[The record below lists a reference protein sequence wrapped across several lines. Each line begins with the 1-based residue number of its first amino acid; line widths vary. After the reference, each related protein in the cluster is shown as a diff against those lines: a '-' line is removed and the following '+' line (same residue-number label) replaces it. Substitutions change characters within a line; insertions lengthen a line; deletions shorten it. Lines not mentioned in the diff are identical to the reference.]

1 MSKSSKPTN
10 DWDKIWQEYSKVFE
24 KWKEVFETFQNT
36 TLEMQKKYNEVMG
49 IAANESSK
57 DTMKQFGENWQKA
70 MSKSGVDT
78 FKQFSD
84 NWEKAINQDIMI
96 NVNRLNKYHVT
107 YSGTENNS

>member
-10 DWDKIWQEYSKVFE
+10 DWDKLWQEYSKVLE

-36 TLEMQKKYNEVMG
+36 TMEMQKKYNEVIG

-70 MSKSGVDT
+70 MSKSGVDI

-84 NWEKAINQDIMI
+84 NWEKYVAKIINQNIMI
-96 NVNRLNKYHVT
+96 NVNRLKQM
-107 YSGTENNS
+107 S

>member
-10 DWDKIWQEYSKVFE
+10 DWDKLWQEYSKVLE

-36 TLEMQKKYNEVMG
+36 TMEMQKKYNEVIG

-57 DTMKQFGENWQKA
+57 DTMKQFGENWQKV

-78 FKQFSD
+78 FKSYGEMMSKFAETWK
-84 NWEKAINQDIMI
+84 NMWPK
-96 NVNRLNKYHVT
+96 
-107 YSGTENNS
+107 